1 MAQPQFEYLLSYIT
15 LTLDAGDEERGLG
28 NWLAAMDEA
37 LEEAEFSRAQKLL
50 GIIRTFHL
58 SPLGSAQVELARAN
72 WHESRFEN
80 EKAANSYRTALKTFR
95 RLGEQY
101 SEALASN
108 SLGLLYQK
116 MSLNEQAVIQFRVA
130 AKLYK
135 RLGDHE
141 SLGGMFSNIGI
152 VFDSQRDWLKAIPY
166 YQRAI
171 KEFIRAE
178 SKHQLASAFNNLG
191 VAYEMLEDLK
201 HAEGAYQRC
210 LELLDEIGQS
220 NTQSGWRIISNLAQL
235 YAKQNDHDKSIRY
248 HQLALKVA
256 SELASNVS
264 CAITLNNLGTL
275 HEEIGD
281 KRQAAHYYRDAL
293 NYQREQGD
301 RIIQAMLLS
310 NLGSVL
316 TDLGNFSDAQ
326 ICLDE
331 SLALSREIKDLAGE
345 ARTLN
350 NLAVLLEKQE
360 QLENA
365 LYVYQQ
371 AEAILESIRDTR
383 REVTTL
389 INVASVAWR
398 NHEDE
403 IGRIAFHK
411 AWQLALKETFHNE
424 LAILFQLRGDWSA
437 SYRHSGTLAKRWYLK
452 AMESCTEESIRT
464 GLQQRLQWLEQNG
477 G

>member
-1 MAQPQFEYLLSYIT
+1 MAKFQFEYLLSYIT
-15 LTLDAGDEERGLG
+15 LTLDAGDEERGLE
-28 NWLAAMDEA
+28 NWLVAMDEA

-58 SPLGSAQVELARAN
+58 SPLGSAQVELTRAN

-80 EKAANSYRTALKTFR
+80 EKAVNSYRTAINTFR
-95 RLGEQY
+95 RLGKQS

-135 RLGDHE
+135 RLEDHE
-141 SLGGMFSNIGI
+141 SLGGMYSNIGI

-166 YQRAI
+166 YERAI
-171 KEFIRAE
+171 KEFIYSE
-178 SKHQLASAFNNLG
+178 SKHQLASVFNNLG

-201 HAEGAYQRC
+201 HAENAYQRC

-220 NTQSGWRIISNLAQL
+220 ITQSGWRIISNLAQL
-235 YAKQNDHDKSIRY
+235 YAKQNDYDKSIY
-248 HQLALKVA
+248 HHQLALKVA
-256 SELASNVS
+256 SELESNVS
-264 CAITLNNLGTL
+264 YAITLNNLGTL
-275 HEEIGD
+275 YEEIGD

-301 RIIQAMLLS
+301 RIIQTMLLS

-331 SLALSREIKDLAGE
+331 SLALSREIMDLAGE

-350 NLAVLLEKQE
+350 NLAVLFEKQE

-365 LYVYQQ
+365 LHVYQQ
-371 AEAILESIRDTR
+371 AASILESIGDTR
-383 REVTTL
+383 REVITL
-389 INVASVAWR
+389 INIASVAWR
-398 NHEDE
+398 NYNDE

-411 AWQLALKETFHNE
+411 AWQLAQNETFHNE
-424 LAILFQLRGDWSA
+424 LATLFQLRGDWSA

-452 AMESCTEESIRT
+452 AMEHCTQESIRT
-464 GLQQRLQWLEQNG
+464 GLQQRLQWLEQNSD
-477 G
+477 